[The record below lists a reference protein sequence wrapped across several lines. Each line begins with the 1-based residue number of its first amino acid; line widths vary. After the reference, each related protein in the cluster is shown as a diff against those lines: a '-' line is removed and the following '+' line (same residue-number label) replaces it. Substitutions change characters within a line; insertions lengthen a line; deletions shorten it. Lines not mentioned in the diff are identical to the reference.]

1 MNIGIYLLANY
12 PSKDEFLSAV
22 EVCQKENV
30 DFLEVGFAFSDPIA
44 DGPALESAAFEVLKQ
59 YNIYDFLESLDEV
72 KKIFKKDIYIM
83 TYANIFYSYG
93 FDRFKKHLGGIKG
106 LIVADV
112 PLRESALFEENL
124 HSNIIKFVTPESRLS
139 DIDLAIEKS
148 NDFIYFISKRG
159 ITGGNFKLEEETIT
173 KINYCRQ
180 KSKVYL
186 GFGIKSASDIK
197 IASNFCDG
205 VIIGTHAVLALKQ
218 GVDQFT
224 FFIKSLFQ

>member
-12 PSKDEFLSAV
+12 PSQDEFLSAV

-44 DGPALESAAFEVLKQ
+44 DGPVLENAAFDILKR
-59 YNIYDFLESLDEV
+59 YNIDDFLESLDKV

-83 TYANIFYSYG
+83 TYANIIYSYG
-93 FDRFKKHLGGIKG
+93 FDRFKKHLGGVKG
-106 LIVADV
+106 LIVADL
-112 PLRESALFEENL
+112 PTRESVLFEENL

-139 DIDLAIEKS
+139 DIDLAIKKS
-148 NDFIYFISKRG
+148 KDFIYFISKRG
-159 ITGGNFKLEEETIT
+159 ITGGNFQLEEETIA

-197 IASNFCDG
+197 IASSFSDG

-218 GVDQFT
+218 GVEQFT
-224 FFIKSLFQ
+224 FFIKSLV